1 MEAFAGNPK
10 LSNAMNPYTLV
21 NEHGVR
27 FILGPGRLSDCHLS
41 SRLSDAQAQAMVDA
55 LNQIAMQPELP
66 LEAESPD
73 QMTLFPA

>member
-1 MEAFAGNPK
+1 
-10 LSNAMNPYTLV
+10 
-21 NEHGVR
+21 
-27 FILGPGRLSDCHLS
+27 
-41 SRLSDAQAQAMVDA
+41 MVDA